1 MRVVIVDDELNSV
14 EYIKEQ
20 LEDYDQCEVQA
31 TFTDPV
37 EALAYL
43 IRTECDLLFL
53 DIEMPGISGLYIAE
67 QVALLRPDTRF
78 CFISAHNEGA
88 VKAFE
93 LNALDYIQKPFT
105 KERFDKCIRRYLDS
119 SEKDNAIKRSRNAQI
134 DALSDVNQAIDY
146 SLNMVC
152 GYQDENIVII
162 NISDIYYFEVSN
174 SIVFRHTKDKVY
186 RGNKTLAFYEEKL
199 ERQYFFKTHK
209 SFLVNLS
216 KVDHFSPRISYT
228 YDMFFKDLKDVVPV
242 SRSKVKELKG
252 YFMS

>member
-1 MRVVIVDDELNSV
+1 MKIVIVDDEINSV
-14 EYIKEQ
+14 NYIQEELSEYEN
-20 LEDYDQCEVQA
+20 CEVQA

-67 QVALLRPDTRF
+67 QVALLRPETKI

-105 KERFDKCIRRYLDS
+105 KERFDKCIRRYFDS
-119 SEKDNAIKRSRNAQI
+119 NEKESFAKKDVKQKM

-152 GYQDENIVII
+152 GYEDEKIVII

-174 SIVFRHTKDKVY
+174 SIVFIHTKDNVY
-186 RGNKTLAFYEEKL
+186 RGNKTLAFYEGKL
-199 ERQYFFKTHK
+199 ENQYFFKTHK
-209 SFLVNLS
+209 SYLVNLS

-228 YDMFFKDLKDVVPV
+228 YDMFFKDMKDVVPV
-242 SRSKVKELKG
+242 SRSKVKELKD
-252 YFMS
+252 YFN